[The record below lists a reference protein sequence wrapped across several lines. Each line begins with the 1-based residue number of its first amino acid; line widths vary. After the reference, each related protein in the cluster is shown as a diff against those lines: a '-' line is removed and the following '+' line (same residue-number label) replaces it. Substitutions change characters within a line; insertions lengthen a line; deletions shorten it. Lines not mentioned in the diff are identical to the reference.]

1 MEKDQMDRIK
11 ILIVDDQA
19 LFASSLKIV
28 LDNYV
33 SRGLS
38 VVGIAHDGRECI
50 ELLQSVTA
58 DIILM
63 DVRMPVLDGVETT
76 KIVHE
81 KYPKI
86 RIMML
91 TTFDDDTYVQQALS
105 NGATGYVL
113 KNIEPEELLVCIE
126 AVCKGTLLVSAS
138 VGYRFYGSPLSDL
151 DSDPERARLLRK
163 IAYLQSRFPDLKRR
177 EAEVLCLILQGMDN
191 TQISQKMFIAG
202 QTVKNYTSMIYA
214 KIGVDDRL
222 HAIRLLGSL
231 E

>member
-1 MEKDQMDRIK
+1 MDKIK
-11 ILIVDDQA
+11 IMIVDDQK

-28 LDNYV
+28 LGNYA
-33 SRGLS
+33 SKGLS
-38 VVGIAHDGRECI
+38 VVAIAHDGRECLD
-50 ELLQSVTA
+50 LLKSVMP

-76 KIVHE
+76 KIVHQ

-86 RIMML
+86 KIMIL
-91 TTFDDDTYVQQALS
+91 TTFDDDTYVHHALA

-113 KNIEPEELLVCIE
+113 KNIEPEELLSCIQ
-126 AVCKGTLLVSAS
+126 AVCKETLLVSAS
-138 VGYRFYGSPLSDL
+138 VGYRFFTSHQSTLNEDKQRDEHSKRIDY
-151 DSDPERARLLRK
+151 LR
-163 IAYLQSRFPDLKRR
+163 SRFPDLKRR

-191 TQISQKMFIAG
+191 YEISQKMFIAE

-214 KIGVDDRL
+214 KIGVSDRL
-222 HAIRLLGSL
+222 HAIRILRPI

>member
-1 MEKDQMDRIK
+1 MDPIR
-11 ILIVDDQA
+11 ILIVDDQK

-28 LDNYV
+28 LDNYA

-38 VVGIAHDGRECI
+38 VVAIAHDGRECLDVL
-50 ELLQSVTA
+50 ESVSPH
-58 DIILM
+58 IILM

-76 KIVHE
+76 KIVHQ
-81 KYPKI
+81 KYP
-86 RIMML
+86 RIKVMML
-91 TTFDDDTYVQQALS
+91 TTFDDDTYVHHALA

-113 KNIEPEELLVCIE
+113 KNIEPDELVSCIE
-126 AVCKGTLLVSAS
+126 AVCNGTLLVSAS
-138 VGYRFYGSPLSDL
+138 VGYRFFTSHLNEL
-151 DSDPERARLLRK
+151 DGNPEHPQQSRKVEYLR
-163 IAYLQSRFPDLKRR
+163 SRFPDLKRR

-191 TQISQKMFIAG
+191 HEISQRMFIAE

-214 KIGVDDRL
+214 KIGADDRL